1 VLHEPP
7 YRERARALAQEYR
20 SHDAIARAIEIVE
33 TVARTG
39 RVQPDDATA
48 A

>member
-1 VLHEPP
+1 
-7 YRERARALAQEYR
+7 LAQEYR
-20 SHDAIARAIEIVE
+20 SHDAVARAIEIIE

-39 RVQPDDATA
+39 RTHGDDATA